1 MSAQPIHSTGR
12 GGAGNIGP
20 DDHVYTDGGIVREG
34 VQGDSLAGGRG
45 GAGNIAKSPHL
56 GPQSEQTGRRSQD
69 FVPEISARE
78 GQDEFHTGV
87 SFRVSSTNVN
97 MSDETQR
104 GGAGNVYKEKHGGH
118 SSSQS
123 PERKGLGDKIKQA
136 LHLDKDK
143 KHEPSPLANEATPP
157 TN

>member
-1 MSAQPIHSTGR
+1 MTTQPIHSTGR

-34 VQGDSLAGGRG
+34 VQGESLAGGRG
-45 GAGNIAKSPHL
+45 GAGNIAKSPL
-56 GPQSEQTGRRSQD
+56 LAPQSEHTGRRSQD
-69 FVPEISARE
+69 FVPEINARE
-78 GQDEFHTGV
+78 GQDEFHTG
-87 SFRVSSTNVN
+87 
-97 MSDETQR
+97 R

-123 PERKGLGDKIKQA
+123 PERKGLGDKIKHA

-157 TN
+157 SN

>member
-1 MSAQPIHSTGR
+1 MSTQPIHSTGR

-20 DDHVYTDGGIVREG
+20 DDNVYTDGGIVREG
-34 VQGDSLAGGRG
+34 VQGESVDGDFSTGRG
-45 GAGNIAKSPHL
+45 GAGNIGRSPRL
-56 GPQSEQTGRRSQD
+56 EPQSDRGRRSVD
-69 FVPEISARE
+69 MVPEVDQRS
-78 GQDEFHTGV
+78 GYDEFHTG
-87 SFRVSSTNVN
+87 
-97 MSDETQR
+97 R

-123 PERKGLGDKIKQA
+123 PDRALDKIKQK

-143 KHEPSPLANEATPP
+143 KHDPSPLAKEEPAT